1 MNIYKLIKLN
11 RFIKNFRLKFLGI
24 YLLHISKRRYLAIH
38 FDPVNACNLR
48 CKMCY
53 FTDKDYVKKLKGIF
67 PQEEIEY
74 LGKAFFKHALK
85 LQIGCGTEPTLYKN
99 ISKIVETA
107 SKYKVPN
114 ISLTTNANLLENEKL
129 EDWASKGLSEIII
142 SLHGVQKDT
151 YETMMAKADYER
163 FMNSLEIISS
173 IKKKYPLSLRINYTF
188 NEDNFSE
195 LGGFFKTFGKYD
207 IDVLQIR
214 PIIKLGNTAY
224 NNFSLKKI
232 VPMYDDVLQNLT
244 KDAKKHNVMLLA
256 HNIKQI
262 KKRVSMESVINK
274 YVYCYISPS
283 DLFNENFKWKEDT
296 YETYAKRVSIGK
308 QILNDAFASR
318 TKILSY
324 RNDKLNYEIQ

>member
-1 MNIYKLIKLN
+1 MNIYNLIKLN
-11 RFIKNFRLKFLGI
+11 RLIKNFRLKFLGI

-74 LGKAFFKHALK
+74 LGKAFFKRALK

-142 SLHGVQKDT
+142 SLHGVQKHT
-151 YETMMAKADYER
+151 YETMMAKSDYER

-232 VPMYDDVLQNLT
+232 IPMYDDVLQNLT

-283 DLFNENFKWKEDT
+283 DLFNENFKWNEDT
-296 YETYAKRVSIGK
+296 YDTYAKRVSIGK
-308 QILNDAFASR
+308 QILNDAFSSK

>member
-296 YETYAKRVSIGK
+296 YETYSKRVSIGK

>member
-163 FMNSLEIISS
+163 FMNSLVIISS
-173 IKKKYPLSLRINYTF
+173 IKKKHPLSLRINYTF

-296 YETYAKRVSIGK
+296 YETYSKRVSIGK

>member
-74 LGKAFFKHALK
+74 LGKAFFKRALK

-195 LGGFFKTFGKYD
+195 LGRFFKTFGKYD

-244 KDAKKHNVMLLA
+244 KDAKKHNVMMLA

>member
-1 MNIYKLIKLN
+1 
-11 RFIKNFRLKFLGI
+11 
-24 YLLHISKRRYLAIH
+24 
-38 FDPVNACNLR
+38 
-48 CKMCY
+48 
-53 FTDKDYVKKLKGIF
+53 
-67 PQEEIEY
+67 
-74 LGKAFFKHALK
+74 
-85 LQIGCGTEPTLYKN
+85 
-99 ISKIVETA
+99 
-107 SKYKVPN
+107 
-114 ISLTTNANLLENEKL
+114 
-129 EDWASKGLSEIII
+129 
-142 SLHGVQKDT
+142 
-151 YETMMAKADYER
+151 
-163 FMNSLEIISS
+163 MNSLEIISS

-232 VPMYDDVLQNLT
+232 IPMYDDVLQNLT

-283 DLFNENFKWKEDT
+283 DLFNENFKWNEDT
-296 YETYAKRVSIGK
+296 YDTYAKRVSIGK
-308 QILNDAFASR
+308 QILNDAFSSK

>member
-1 MNIYKLIKLN
+1 MNIYNLIKLN
-11 RFIKNFRLKFLGI
+11 RLIKNFRLKFLGI

-74 LGKAFFKHALK
+74 LGKAFFKRALK

-232 VPMYDDVLQNLT
+232 IPMYDDVLQNLT

-283 DLFNENFKWKEDT
+283 DLFNENFKWNEDT
-296 YETYAKRVSIGK
+296 YDTYAKRVSIGK
-308 QILNDAFASR
+308 QILNDAFSSK

>member
-1 MNIYKLIKLN
+1 MNIYNLIKLN
-11 RFIKNFRLKFLGI
+11 RLIKNFRLKFLGI

-74 LGKAFFKHALK
+74 LGKAFFKRALK

-142 SLHGVQKDT
+142 SLHGVQKHT

-163 FMNSLEIISS
+163 FLNSLEIISS

-214 PIIKLGNTAY
+214 PIIKLGNTTY

-232 VPMYDDVLQNLT
+232 IPMYDDVLQNLT

-283 DLFNENFKWKEDT
+283 DLFNENFKWNEDT
-296 YETYAKRVSIGK
+296 YDTYAKRVSIGK
-308 QILNDAFASR
+308 QILNDAFSSK

>member
-11 RFIKNFRLKFLGI
+11 RLIKNFRLKFLGI

-74 LGKAFFKHALK
+74 LGKAFFKRALK

-188 NEDNFSE
+188 NEDNFYE
-195 LGGFFKTFGKYD
+195 LGGFFKTFGKYH

-232 VPMYDDVLQNLT
+232 IPMYDDVLQNLT

-296 YETYAKRVSIGK
+296 YDTYAKRVSIGK
-308 QILNDAFASR
+308 QILNDAFSSK

>member
-1 MNIYKLIKLN
+1 MNIYNLIKLN
-11 RFIKNFRLKFLGI
+11 RLIKNFRLKFLGI

-67 PQEEIEY
+67 PQDEIEY
-74 LGKAFFKHALK
+74 LGKAFFKRALK

-129 EDWASKGLSEIII
+129 EDWVSKGLSEIII

-163 FMNSLEIISS
+163 FLNSLEIISS

-232 VPMYDDVLQNLT
+232 IPMYDDVLQNLT

-283 DLFNENFKWKEDT
+283 DLFNENFKWNEDT
-296 YETYAKRVSIGK
+296 YDTYAKRVSIGK
-308 QILNDAFASR
+308 QILNDAFSSK

>member
-1 MNIYKLIKLN
+1 MNIYNLIKLN
-11 RFIKNFRLKFLGI
+11 RLIKNFRLKFLGI

-74 LGKAFFKHALK
+74 LGKAFFKRALK
-85 LQIGCGTEPTLYKN
+85 LQSGCGTEPTLYKN

-142 SLHGVQKDT
+142 SLHGVQKHT

-232 VPMYDDVLQNLT
+232 IPMYDDVLQNLT

-296 YETYAKRVSIGK
+296 YDTYAKRVSIGK
-308 QILNDAFASR
+308 QILNDAFSSK

>member
-1 MNIYKLIKLN
+1 MNTYKLIKLN
-11 RFIKNFRLKFLGI
+11 KSIKNFRLKFLGLF
-24 YLLHISKRRYLAIH
+24 LLHILKRRYLAIH

-67 PQEEIEY
+67 PQDEIEY
-74 LGKAFFKHALK
+74 LGEAFFKRALK

-107 SKYKVPN
+107 SKYNVPN
-114 ISLTTNANLLENEKL
+114 ISLTTNANLLEMEKL
-129 EDWASKGLSEIII
+129 EDWVSKGLSEIII
-142 SLHGVQKDT
+142 SLHGVRKET
-151 YETMMAKADYER
+151 YETMMAKGDFEK
-163 FMNSLEIISS
+163 FMNSLSIISS
-173 IKKKYPLSLRINYTF
+173 LKKQYPLSLRVNYTF

-195 LGGFFKTFGKYD
+195 LSEFYNTFGKYD

-214 PIIKLGNTAY
+214 PIIKLGNTEY

-232 VPMYDDVLQNLT
+232 TPIYNEVLQGLI
-244 KDAKKHNVMLLA
+244 DDSKKHKVMLLA
-256 HNIKQI
+256 HNIHQI
-262 KKRVSMESVINK
+262 NKRSSIDSVINK

-283 DLFNENFKWKEDT
+283 DLFDKKFKWKEDT

-308 QILNDAFASR
+308 QIIRDAISSR
-318 TKILSY
+318 SKILNY
-324 RNDKLNYEIQ
+324 QNDKLNYEIN